1 MEALTVAEVAERAGV
16 SQAAV
21 RARLADGTI
30 RGQQRMRGKR
40 SVWAVEAASAQK
52 YIAGRRGEG
61 RGVKKEPV
69 KQEGPEGVAQG
80 DVKLADLDRA
90 VAQLPGPVRPAATR
104 ATGELEALR
113 KENAQLRGV
122 VQGLRR
128 AHSELLAVIAGT
140 YDD

>member
-1 MEALTVAEVAERAGV
+1 MDALTVAEVAGRAGV

-30 RGQQRMRGKR
+30 QGQQRMRGKR

-61 RGVKKEPV
+61 QGVKKEPV
-69 KQEGPEGVAQG
+69 KQEGPEGVAQE
-80 DVKLADLDRA
+80 DVKLHDLESA
-90 VAQLPGPVRPAATR
+90 VAQLPGSDRPTPTR
-104 ATGELEALR
+104 NMGELEALR

-128 AHSELLAVIAGT
+128 AHSELLAVVAGS